1 MITLALSG
9 ADNTGKTKQLG
20 LLARRIGP
28 AAASSGPLDA
38 HDARWEASKENG
50 MSRWWFATG
59 PTQEVAEVL
68 ATSWLQRSHRSGA
81 GGTAADGQLGLPVA
95 LERFLLAV

>member
-1 MITLALSG
+1 MGDDAVITLALSG

-38 HDARWEASKENG
+38 HDARWEASEENG
-50 MSRWWFATG
+50 MSRWWCATG

-68 ATSWLQRSHRSGA
+68 AASCLQHRSGA
-81 GGTAADGQLGLPVA
+81 GGDCG
-95 LERFLLAV
+95 